1 MSSPQAITPPPST
14 GAAAERGYIS
24 REDRLMSLPE
34 VFSLNQLARSLGQS
48 KLSASIYIVRWEK
61 DDLIVKA
68 GERAGIYFNNLRNPN
83 AKDERMWD
91 AILLRHPEAVR
102 RGVRV
107 LMEQDWLKPDS
118 ELCKDAPRISIAVP
132 AAGNKQAK
140 WNGVDVVGRPANWF
154 ESITPFAGAASSERL
169 RVLSPAAALVDLC
182 RGRGDRQSVVPVS
195 ELVLDQVDWSK
206 VSKAF
211 KAFGQR
217 VPQEYS
223 GFVAAAF
230 IQGQHHEVQT
240 ALKPSA

>member
-1 MSSPQAITPPPST
+1 MSELQPNTSVPAARSPTD
-14 GAAAERGYIS
+14 RGYIS

-34 VFSLNQLARSLGQS
+34 VFSLDQLARSLGQT

-61 DDLIVKA
+61 DDLIEKA
-68 GERAGIYFNNLRNPN
+68 GERAGIYFNNHRNPN

-91 AILLRHPEAVR
+91 AILLRHPDAVR

-118 ELCKDAPRISIAVP
+118 ELAKDAPRISIAVP
-132 AAGNKQAK
+132 AAGSKQAK
-140 WNGVDVVGRPANWF
+140 WNGVDVVGRPHSWF
-154 ESITPFAGAASSERL
+154 ESITPFAGAASQERL

-182 RGRGDRQSVVPVS
+182 RGRGDRQSIVPVS
-195 ELVLDQVDWSK
+195 DLVLDQVDWNK

-230 IQGQHHEVQT
+230 IQNQDAPASATV
-240 ALKPSA
+240 KPSA